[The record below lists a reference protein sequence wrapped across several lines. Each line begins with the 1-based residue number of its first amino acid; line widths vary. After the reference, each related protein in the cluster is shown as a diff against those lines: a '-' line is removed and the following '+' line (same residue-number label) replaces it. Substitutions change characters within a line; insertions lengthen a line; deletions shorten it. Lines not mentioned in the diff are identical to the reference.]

1 MRRKEVGIWSVVA
14 FVFIGVSVAVANW
27 LTRPN
32 EGVERQT
39 IAVVYARE
47 RSAQNVEATL
57 RFARRDASEIELD
70 VQPRKVPFTFIFA
83 VSGATGCRRKAG
95 SEGQPRVL
103 NAAMMSPNN
112 AAGPEFDAIRAYLVM
127 TKLRD
132 ASMVCTLK
140 SGATTA
146 AYSVRRFALA
156 SSGRYVNAKTD
167 DAGCLSFSSTA
178 YCPVSTYRV
187 EFDGIPNLADL
198 RTDGGVEIPGSPRAR
213 SLVASSALVHVQ
225 WKNESEDYVREFM
238 LFVAAGVFALGLATV
253 LEAIK
258 AALSPVAGL
267 AGGGPLAERTAAMRT
282 GRNPARVEEGAMP
295 APTHAKVVIIGS
307 GPAGLTAA
315 VYAARANLAPIVF
328 AGHMYGGQL
337 MLTTE
342 VENYPGFADGIMGP
356 ELMEAFRAQAER
368 FGSVIHNVDV
378 TEVDFAARPFVV
390 RTDEDAYTADSVII
404 ATGASAR
411 WLNIPG
417 EARLRGRGVSTCA
430 TCDGAF
436 FRDKHI
442 VVVGGGDSAMEE
454 ALFLT
459 RFGRQVT
466 VIHRRD
472 SLRASK
478 IMAER
483 ALNHE
488 KIAFVWNT
496 AVEEV
501 IGEDNTTALRLK
513 NLVTGEESVLAAD
526 ALFIAIGHDPNTAI
540 FRGQI
545 TLDAAGYIVSDDGVR
560 TNVEGVFVAGDVY
573 DIRYKQAVTAAG
585 SGCKAAIDVEKYL
598 ESLESH
604 HKAASPEAAL
614 PVSA

>member
-1 MRRKEVGIWSVVA
+1 M
-14 FVFIGVSVAVANW
+14 
-27 LTRPN
+27 P
-32 EGVERQT
+32 
-39 IAVVYARE
+39 
-47 RSAQNVEATL
+47 
-57 RFARRDASEIELD
+57 
-70 VQPRKVPFTFIFA
+70 VPTH
-83 VSGATGCRRKAG
+83 
-95 SEGQPRVL
+95 
-103 NAAMMSPNN
+103 
-112 AAGPEFDAIRAYLVM
+112 
-127 TKLRD
+127 TKL
-132 ASMVCTLK
+132 
-140 SGATTA
+140 
-146 AYSVRRFALA
+146 
-156 SSGRYVNAKTD
+156 
-167 DAGCLSFSSTA
+167 
-178 YCPVSTYRV
+178 
-187 EFDGIPNLADL
+187 
-198 RTDGGVEIPGSPRAR
+198 
-213 SLVASSALVHVQ
+213 
-225 WKNESEDYVREFM
+225 
-238 LFVAAGVFALGLATV
+238 
-253 LEAIK
+253 
-258 AALSPVAGL
+258 
-267 AGGGPLAERTAAMRT
+267 
-282 GRNPARVEEGAMP
+282 
-295 APTHAKVVIIGS
+295 VIIGS

-315 VYAARANLAPIVF
+315 IYAARANLAPIVF

-356 ELMEAFRAQAER
+356 ELMEAFRLQAER

-378 TEVDFAARPFVV
+378 TEVDFSNRPFVV
-390 RTDEDAYTADSVII
+390 RTAEDEYTADSVII

-436 FRDKHI
+436 FRDKRI

-459 RFGRQVT
+459 RFGSE
-466 VIHRRD
+466 VIVVHRRD

-488 KIAFVWNT
+488 KIGFIWNS

-501 IGEDNTTALRLK
+501 VGEHNTTALRVK
-513 NLVTGEESVLAAD
+513 NLVTGDESTLPAD

-545 TLDAAGYIVSDDGVR
+545 TLDDAGYIVSEDGVR
-560 TNVEGVFVAGDVY
+560 TNVEGVFVGGDVY

-585 SGCKAAIDVEKYL
+585 MGCKAAIDAEKYL

-604 HKAASPEAAL
+604 HKAAL
-614 PVSA
+614 PVGA